1 MTLLLCTD
9 AGAEKDDVM
18 GQLRDRFEL
27 DMRLRGLRP
36 NTQEVYLRCAKRF
49 IAHFMRP
56 ADEMGVEEVREFLR
70 YLLDDEGLSP
80 RSINTYRGALR
91 FLFEVTLQRPGEL
104 SCIPWMKSSR
114 KSIEILSGS
123 EVERILRSV
132 GHPMY
137 GAILETMYGTGLRV
151 SEACS
156 LRLDDIDVQRKTLRV
171 REGKGGKERYA
182 MLCPRLLDTL
192 GGYIHNMR
200 PPGPFLFPG
209 PARPPRPQKPITRQ
223 SVSSRLG
230 RAVADAGIKKRVTA
244 HSFRHAFATH
254 LLEMGTSLRMVQ
266 VLLGHVSMDSTVHYA
281 TVSRRWLTNTTS
293 PLEVIGTFAGK
304 RLG

>member
-1 MTLLLCTD
+1 MTLFLRTNE
-9 AGAEKDDVM
+9 GAEKDDVM
-18 GQLRDRFEL
+18 GQLRERFEL

-36 NTQEVYLRCAKRF
+36 NTQELYLRCAKRF

-56 ADEMGVEEVREFLR
+56 ADEMGVEQVREFLR
-70 YLLDDEGLSP
+70 YLLDEGGLSP
-80 RSINTYRGALR
+80 QSINTYRGSLR

-104 SCIPWMKSSR
+104 NCIPWMKGGR

-123 EVERILRSV
+123 EVERILRAV

-137 GAILETMYGTGLRV
+137 RAILETMYGTGLRV

-156 LRLDDIDVQRKTLRV
+156 LRRDDIDPQRKTLRV

-209 PARPPRPQKPITRQ
+209 RGSGPQQRPITRQ
-223 SVSSRLG
+223 SVSQRLG
-230 RAVADAGIKKRVTA
+230 RAVADAGIEKRVTC

-254 LLEMGTSLRMVQ
+254 LLEMGTSLRIVQ
-266 VLLGHVSMDSTVHYA
+266 VLLGHASLDSTLHYA

-304 RLG
+304 PLG